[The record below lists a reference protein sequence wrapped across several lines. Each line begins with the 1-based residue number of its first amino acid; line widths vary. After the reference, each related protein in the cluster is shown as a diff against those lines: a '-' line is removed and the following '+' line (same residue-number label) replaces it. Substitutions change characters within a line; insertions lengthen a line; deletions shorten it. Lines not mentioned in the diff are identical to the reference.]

1 MKQYFLTGILALA
14 SALAVQAQQFEPI
27 KKTALLVEE
36 KPQPLVLVNN
46 QETMLS
52 AIILN
57 DNDVKSLN
65 VLKGNEAV
73 ERFGQKAADGAILM
87 NLKQDLPLVRLEE
100 VYKTFKIPAQQQKL
114 TLAINGKHV
123 KDPTLLL
130 ADLRQIE
137 RVEVTDFDVT
147 SPSRWSF
154 EEQYLNIITKPQP

>member
-1 MKQYFLTGILALA
+1 MKQYFLTGLLALA
-14 SALAVQAQQFEPI
+14 SAFAVQAQQFEPI

-46 QETMLS
+46 QETILG
-52 AIILN
+52 ALILN

-87 NLKQDLPLVRLEE
+87 NLKQQLPLVRLEE
-100 VYKTFKIPAQQQKL
+100 VYKAFKIPAQQQKL

-123 KDPTLLL
+123 KEPTLLL

-137 RVEVTDFDVT
+137 KVEVTDFDVT

-154 EEQYLNIITKPQP
+154 DEQYLNIVTKLQH

>member
-1 MKQYFLTGILALA
+1 MKLYFLTGLLALA

-100 VYKTFKIPAQQQKL
+100 VYKAFKIPAQQQKL

-137 RVEVTDFDVT
+137 KVEVTDFDVT

-154 EEQYLNIITKPQP
+154 EEQYLNIVTKPQP

>member
-1 MKQYFLTGILALA
+1 MKQYLLTGLLALA

-46 QETMLS
+46 QETILG
-52 AIILN
+52 ALILN

-87 NLKQDLPLVRLEE
+87 NLKQQLPLVRLEE
-100 VYKTFKIPAQQQKL
+100 GYKAFKIPAQQQKL

-123 KDPTLLL
+123 KDPALLL

-137 RVEVTDFDVT
+137 KVEVTDFDVT

-154 EEQYLNIITKPQP
+154 DEQYLNIVTKLQH

>member
-52 AIILN
+52 ALILN

-100 VYKTFKIPAQQQKL
+100 VSRAFKVPAQQQKL

-137 RVEVTDFDVT
+137 KVEVTDFDVT

-154 EEQYLNIITKPQP
+154 DEKYLNIVTKPQP